1 MKLSNPAE
9 LLGTG
14 VSRISM
20 PDTSKAIYGKAAK
33 EYLINIE
40 LWNKIEDKIIPAAT
54 VPQVSSYIISKEV
67 DAGFINLTDAIGIS
81 DNIGGYF
88 VVDNNY
94 SPIEIVAGTSQGFE
108 DNSSVKA
115 FIEFLETEDSKIIL
129 DKYGALKC
137 FSSLIFSCKIIFYVC
152 FLNIILGSITGVF
165 LAKKD
170 TVFTRIIDI
179 LVSLPM
185 VFPPIALGFFLLLI
199 LGRSSF
205 LGRWLDL
212 VNISVIFSPAGVLL
226 AAFVAGFPLMVKS
239 VKTSASSLDN
249 SMLEMAELQGASRI
263 QVLLYIII
271 PNIRTGIFS
280 GLTLSAAGLWE
291 RSG

>member
-1 MKLSNPAE
+1 M
-9 LLGTG
+9 
-14 VSRISM
+14 
-20 PDTSKAIYGKAAK
+20 
-33 EYLINIE
+33 
-40 LWNKIEDKIIPAAT
+40 
-54 VPQVSSYIISKEV
+54 
-67 DAGFINLTDAIGIS
+67 
-81 DNIGGYF
+81 
-88 VVDNNY
+88 
-94 SPIEIVAGTSQGFE
+94 
-108 DNSSVKA
+108 
-115 FIEFLETEDSKIIL
+115 
-129 DKYGALKC
+129 

-280 GLTLSAAGLWE
+280 GLTLSAGRALGEVGMTLMLGGNIIGRTE
-291 RSG
+291 TISLAIYNSVFDGNFSRATVLSAVLAVSSVILFLIIQQMEFYKKRTIREIL